1 MLHPVAESGAH
12 TSACWLPA
20 SAAGLSAT
28 AEELREQVVQAER
41 GEEAAEV
48 AAAALAELGVSGAG
62 DTATGQT
69 PADNEGSVA

>member
-1 MLHPVAESGAH
+1 
-12 TSACWLPA
+12 
-20 SAAGLSAT
+20 
-28 AEELREQVVQAER
+28 
-41 GEEAAEV
+41 V